1 MKEVKAGYDCG
12 LVFEDFDAM
21 NVGDQIEAYKMV
33 EVPREEVIARKEKE
47 AAKKAKEASRQ

>member
-1 MKEVKAGYDCG
+1 
-12 LVFEDFDAM
+12 M